1 MLNGNKLVLDL
12 TKIVQESDIGE
23 GVLLLFVT
31 LVEGDTETTFAIT
44 KSNDQVRHEFLP
56 DRDDPLI
63 GTA

>member
-1 MLNGNKLVLDL
+1 MFNGNKLVLDL
-12 TKIVQESDIGE
+12 TNIVKESDIGD

-44 KSNDQVRHEFLP
+44 KSHGEVRHDFLP
-56 DRDDPLI
+56 DPDDPLT